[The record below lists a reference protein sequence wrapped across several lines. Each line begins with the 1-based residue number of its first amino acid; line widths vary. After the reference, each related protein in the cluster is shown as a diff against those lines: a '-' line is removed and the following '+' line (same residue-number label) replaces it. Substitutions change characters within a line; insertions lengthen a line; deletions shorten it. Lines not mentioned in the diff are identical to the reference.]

1 MKEVTTAAGE
11 TAVEFSHYF
20 RTIILKKIPL
30 IQGKVIKMG
39 IQETKNNWE
48 DQFPKAI
55 REELNLKQK
64 RS

>member
-1 MKEVTTAAGE
+1 MYAENFYTQFIFDLKEVTTASGE

-39 IQETKNNWE
+39 I
-48 DQFPKAI
+48 
-55 REELNLKQK
+55 
-64 RS
+64 